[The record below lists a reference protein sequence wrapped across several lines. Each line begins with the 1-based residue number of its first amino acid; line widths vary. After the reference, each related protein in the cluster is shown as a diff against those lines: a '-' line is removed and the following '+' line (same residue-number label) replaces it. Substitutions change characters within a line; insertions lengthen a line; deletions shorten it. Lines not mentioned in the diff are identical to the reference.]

1 MRKGLFLTAVSRIML
16 FATVTSVYAQSDNN
30 KEYRATLEKM
40 MNLSGALEVSKTM
53 VPQMVSMM
61 KQASPGTADAFWD
74 DFAAKWKTKFADRM
88 VDLYVPIYQ
97 KYLTIDDL
105 KDLIAFYE
113 TPIGK
118 KLAEATPK
126 MTVEGMQLGQKIGME
141 MATELQNEL
150 KAQ

>member
-1 MRKGLFLTAVSRIML
+1 MRKGLFLTAVSMIML

-40 MNLSGALEVSKTM
+40 MNLSGGLEVSKTM

>member
-1 MRKGLFLTAVSRIML
+1 
-16 FATVTSVYAQSDNN
+16 
-30 KEYRATLEKM
+30 
-40 MNLSGALEVSKTM
+40 
-53 VPQMVSMM
+53 MVSMM

>member
-1 MRKGLFLTAVSRIML
+1 MRKGLFLVAVSMIML
-16 FATVTSVYAQSDNN
+16 FATATSVYAQSDNN
-30 KEYRATLEKM
+30 NEYRTTLEKM

-88 VDLYVPIYQ
+88 VELYVPIYQ

-126 MTVEGMQLGQKIGME
+126 MTMEGMQLGQKIGME

>member
-1 MRKGLFLTAVSRIML
+1 MRKGLFLVVVGMIML
-16 FATVTSVYAQSDNN
+16 FATATSVYAQSDNN
-30 KEYRATLEKM
+30 NEYRATLEKM

-88 VDLYVPIYQ
+88 VELYVPIYQ

>member
-1 MRKGLFLTAVSRIML
+1 MRKGLFLTAVSMIML

-150 KAQ
+150 KVQ

>member
-1 MRKGLFLTAVSRIML
+1 MRKGLFLIVVSMIML
-16 FATVTSVYAQSDNN
+16 FVTATSVYAQSDNN

-61 KQASPGTADAFWD
+61 KQSAPGTADAFWD

-88 VDLYVPIYQ
+88 VELYVPIYQ

-105 KDLIAFYE
+105 KELIAFYE

-126 MTVEGMQLGQKIGME
+126 MTIEGMQLGQKIGME

>member
-1 MRKGLFLTAVSRIML
+1 MRKGLFLTAVSMIML

>member
-1 MRKGLFLTAVSRIML
+1 MIML

>member
-1 MRKGLFLTAVSRIML
+1 MRKGLFLVAVSMIML

-30 KEYRATLEKM
+30 NEYRATLEKM

-88 VDLYVPIYQ
+88 VELYVPIYQ

>member
-1 MRKGLFLTAVSRIML
+1 MRKGLFLVAVSMIML
-16 FATVTSVYAQSDNN
+16 FATATSVYAQSDNN
-30 KEYRATLEKM
+30 NEYRATLEKM

-88 VDLYVPIYQ
+88 VELYVPIYQ

>member
-1 MRKGLFLTAVSRIML
+1 MKKGLVLVVMCVAML
-16 FATVTSVYAQSDNN
+16 FAAAPSASAQAPSD
-30 KEYRATLEKM
+30 EYKATLEKM
-40 MNLSGALEVSKTM
+40 LELSGSMASAKAM
-53 VPQMVSMM
+53 VPQMISMLKQQSSASVS
-61 KQASPGTADAFWD
+61 FWD
-74 DFAAKWKTKFADRM
+74 GFQKKWERKFGSKLAE
-88 VDLYVPIYQ
+88 LYAPVYQ

-126 MTVEGMQLGQKIGME
+126 MTIEGMQLGQKIGME
-141 MATELQNEL
+141 MATELQHEL

>member
-1 MRKGLFLTAVSRIML
+1 MRKGLFLAVLGMIML
-16 FATVTSVYAQSDNN
+16 FATATSVYAQSDDN
-30 KEYRATLEKM
+30 KEYRDTLEKM
-40 MNLSGALEVSKTM
+40 MSLSGSLEITKTM
-53 VPQMVSMM
+53 VPQMISMM
-61 KQASPGTADAFWD
+61 KQSSPGTADAFWD

-88 VDLYVPIYQ
+88 VELYVPIYQ

-126 MTVEGMQLGQKIGME
+126 MTMEGMQLGQKIGME

-150 KAQ
+150 KVQ

>member
-1 MRKGLFLTAVSRIML
+1 MRKGLFLTAVSMIML
-16 FATVTSVYAQSDNN
+16 FATVTSVYAQSDNDN
-30 KEYRATLEKM
+30 EYRATLEKM